1 MSAAIEV
8 SLLSH
13 FAEVEDP
20 RDNRGKAHLLLDIIV
35 ITICAV
41 ISGAESWEDI
51 ELFGKSKQE
60 WLGTFLAIPKGI
72 PCDDTF
78 ARVFARLDPQELQ
91 NSFLS
96 WVKAVSEMLSGE
108 VVAIDGKTLRHSYNR
123 SEGKQAI
130 QMISAWASANGL
142 VLGQRKVDSKS
153 NEITAIPEL
162 LKILEIN
169 GCIVTIDA
177 MGCQKEIAKE
187 IIQKGADY
195 VLAVKGNQS
204 GLFED
209 VKWLFEQASATNFSD
224 VAHDFSESI
233 NKGHGRVEIRRC
245 WTLSNLDY
253 LIQHHLWAG
262 LQTIAMVQSERKLKG
277 KVSIENRFYISSLPC
292 NAAQIAHA
300 ARTHWSIENSL
311 HWVLDVSFHE
321 DASRIRRDNAPEN
334 MALLRHFAINLV
346 KRDKSSKSSI
356 AARRKKAAW
365 DQA

>member
-1 MSAAIEV
+1 MSEAIEV

-13 FAEVEDP
+13 FANLEDP

-60 WLGTFLAIPKGI
+60 WLGTFLGIPKGI

-108 VVAIDGKTLRHSYNR
+108 VVAIDRKTLRHSYNR

-130 QMISAWASANGL
+130 QMVSAWASANGL

-177 MGCQKEIAKE
+177 MECQKEIAKE
-187 IIQKGADY
+187 IIQKEADY

-233 NKGHGRVEIRRC
+233 N
-245 WTLSNLDY
+245 
-253 LIQHHLWAG
+253 
-262 LQTIAMVQSERKLKG
+262 
-277 KVSIENRFYISSLPC
+277 
-292 NAAQIAHA
+292 
-300 ARTHWSIENSL
+300 
-311 HWVLDVSFHE
+311 
-321 DASRIRRDNAPEN
+321 
-334 MALLRHFAINLV
+334 
-346 KRDKSSKSSI
+346 
-356 AARRKKAAW
+356 
-365 DQA
+365 